1 MPRKVLIVDDIATN
15 RIVLNVKLSSAGY
28 EVVQATNVAEA
39 VTLARRDRPDLV
51 LATARPDKI
60 SPTHFLEAF
69 TSDPKTGKLP
79 VIMLMEHYNATT
91 RLALLQAGAADVM
104 CQPAKVSAL
113 LARFRSILRSHD
125 SSEEALLAERIAQ
138 SLGFSEAPSS
148 FAPPSCTA
156 LITPKSTRAKAWCAG
171 LRTANNNTHTNTVFA
186 STEAE
191 ILNQTSGYNPD
202 VIVVELSSQTPEE
215 GLCLL
220 ADLRAHPRTRHAGLV
235 AVLSEPVEAL
245 YCNALDRG
253 ADEVLPHGYC
263 AQELVLRI
271 NDLTLRKRRNDHRR
285 AHMHEGLRAAVR
297 DSLTGLYNRRYAL
310 PKLASLLVQ
319 SAIEGQSCAVM
330 ALDVDHFKRVNDILG
345 HTAGDAALVA
355 LAGLL
360 EDHLRP
366 EDLVARIGGE
376 EFLIILPNTSHTHA
390 QRTATRLCSVVA
402 NHPFR
407 LATHLAPQNLT
418 MSIGVA
424 VEEPGS
430 LLIESPAKADRLADS
445 LLERADAALYRSKR
459 QGRNRVTMSAR
470 SAA

>member
-39 VTLARRDRPDLV
+39 VTLARQDRPDLV

-69 TSDPKTGKLP
+69 TSDPKTAKLP
-79 VIMLMEHYNATT
+79 VIMLMEGYNPAA
-91 RLALLQAGAADVM
+91 RLALLKAGAADVM
-104 CQPAKVSAL
+104 CQPTKVASL

-125 SSEEALLAERIAQ
+125 SSEEALLAERISQ
-138 SLGFSEAPSS
+138 SLGFCEAPSS

-171 LRTANNNTHTNTVFA
+171 LGSGNSNTVFA
-186 STEAE
+186 STDSE

-202 VIVVELSSQTPEE
+202 VIVVELAAQTPEE

-220 ADLRAHPRTRHAGLV
+220 ADLRAHPRTRHAGLI

-263 AQELVLRI
+263 AQELALRI
-271 NDLTLRKRRNDHRR
+271 DELTVRKRRNDHRR

-297 DSLTGLYNRRYAL
+297 DALTGLYNRRYAL
-310 PKLASLLVQ
+310 PKLANLLVQ
-319 SAIEGQSCAVM
+319 SAHEGQSCAVM
-330 ALDVDHFKRVNDILG
+330 ALDVDHFKRVNDVLG
-345 HTAGDAALVA
+345 HNAGDVALVT
-355 LAGLL
+355 LSGLL
-360 EDHLRP
+360 EAHIRP
-366 EDLVARIGGE
+366 GDLVARIGGE
-376 EFLIILPNTSHTHA
+376 EFLIIMPNTSHAQA
-390 QRTATRLCSVVA
+390 QRTATRLCSVIA

-407 LATHLAPQNLT
+407 LATHLAPQHLT

-424 VEEPGS
+424 VQEAS
-430 LLIESPAKADRLADS
+430 RLLCESPAAADGLADS

-459 QGRNRVTMSAR
+459 HGRNQVTMSER